1 MRVVG
6 NIQMK
11 VNKIIQETP
20 FVKQFELIPVD
31 GKPLPAFTGGSHLTT
46 FMPAGD
52 TIFER
57 EYSLISNP
65 RDRNKYTISIRRDE
79 ASRGG
84 SAFWHDHVKIDSR
97 LEVSFPK
104 NNFPLSFRAK
114 HHAFYAAGIGITP
127 FLAMMEDMAA
137 EGQTF
142 ELHYAARTPELCA
155 FYDLLKAKYPDQ
167 CTLLFFAGRR
177 QTQNVA
183 RDDDGS
189 SHWHTC
195 IFLRTNRDGTRV
207 SKSCQFIWLS
217 GTCDPL
223 RIICDKK

>member
-20 FVKQFELIPVD
+20 FVKRFELFPVD

-46 FMPAGD
+46 YMPAGD
-52 TIFER
+52 KIFER

-84 SAFWHDHVKIDSR
+84 SAFWHDQVKVDSR

-104 NNFPLSFRAK
+104 NNFLSA
-114 HHAFYAAGIGITP
+114 
-127 FLAMMEDMAA
+127 
-137 EGQTF
+137 F
-142 ELHYAARTPELCA
+142 ELSIMLLCSWNRHNPISGNDGRHGRRRANLRTPLCSTHSGVM
-155 FYDLLKAKYPDQ
+155 
-167 CTLLFFAGRR
+167 C
-177 QTQNVA
+177 
-183 RDDDGS
+183 
-189 SHWHTC
+189 
-195 IFLRTNRDGTRV
+195 FL
-207 SKSCQFIWLS
+207 
-217 GTCDPL
+217 
-223 RIICDKK
+223 